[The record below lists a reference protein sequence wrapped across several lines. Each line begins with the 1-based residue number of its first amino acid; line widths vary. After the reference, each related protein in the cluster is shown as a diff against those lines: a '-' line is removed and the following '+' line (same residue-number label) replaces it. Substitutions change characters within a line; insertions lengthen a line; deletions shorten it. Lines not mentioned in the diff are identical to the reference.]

1 MTTLATSPESEFYMS
16 GFHALSDPLR
26 IKVIENLRSQEMCV
40 CDLCELLSVSQSKLS
55 FHLRVLKDASLVRA
69 RPQGRWTYYSLNL
82 PQFVMLEQYLSE
94 FRRFSPI
101 LPDRG
106 LKVSTESPCP

>member
-1 MTTLATSPESEFYMS
+1 MSTDTILSAETCLA

-26 IKVIENLRSQEMCV
+26 MQVIDNLRSQEMCV
-40 CDLCELLSVSQSKLS
+40 CDLCTELAVSQSKLS
-55 FHLRVLKDASLVRA
+55 FHLRVLKDAGLVRA

-82 PQFVMLEQYLSE
+82 PQFVALEQFLAE

-101 LPDRG
+101 MPVG
-106 LKVSTESPCP
+106 NPCADKK